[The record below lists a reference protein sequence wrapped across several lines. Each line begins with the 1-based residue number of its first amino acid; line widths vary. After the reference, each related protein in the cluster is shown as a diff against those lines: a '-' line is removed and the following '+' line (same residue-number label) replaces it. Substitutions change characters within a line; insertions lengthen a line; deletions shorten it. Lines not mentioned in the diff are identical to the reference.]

1 MLIVKTALKTNATS
15 IADFSCFHIV
25 FPLFC
30 EENVILTSMMDYI
43 NAGNNWPYL
52 FFSLSKQ
59 SK

>member
-43 NAGNNWPYL
+43 NAGNN
-52 FFSLSKQ
+52 
-59 SK
+59 